1 MRIHYSVK
9 HWFNIACILVLL
21 PFSNLALSNYTKL
34 DPAAA
39 LSLIDENG
47 HAEIPNTYTSIGAN
61 AFASFIK
68 QEDIEVKAVLNND
81 VIGGII
87 CGQTSSPPSCP
98 GTDNIDSTQV
108 RLFSNGGYSS
118 KHKCLVRFASYP
130 RPSGHILI

>member
-39 LSLIDENG
+39 LALIDENG

-61 AFASFIK
+61 AFANNSNLKSVTIPDSITSIGNNAFEYTALTSVIIP
-68 QEDIEVKAVLNND
+68 DAVTT
-81 VIGGII
+81 IGEHAFSG
-87 CGQTSSPPSCP
+87 TSLTSVTIP
-98 GTDNIDSTQV
+98 
-108 RLFSNGGYSS
+108 
-118 KHKCLVRFASYP
+118 AS
-130 RPSGHILI
+130 GC